1 MHISAS
7 QLSAP
12 GSRPARES
20 CAPRAGCPQWHHLMN
35 PCRRSLHF
43 RHARMLRLSLQRY
56 SCRVFFFPFFHCYEV
71 TFVKRKIKEYS
82 PLASHSCRSL
92 TASGQSHDLPV
103 PGIWP
108 LCYSWIGYQQANGSP
123 RALQS
128 KNVGHYFYCAYI
140 VETQIARTL
149 K

>member
-1 MHISAS
+1 MY
-7 QLSAP
+7 P
-12 GSRPARES
+12 RTGYERPPLFDTIA
-20 CAPRAGCPQWHHLMN
+20 
-35 PCRRSLHF
+35 
-43 RHARMLRLSLQRY
+43 Y
-56 SCRVFFFPFFHCYEV
+56 YHCYEV

-92 TASGQSHDLPV
+92 TASGKSHDLPV

-149 K
+149 QTQSDDSIVYKYNLLPDQSVPRFGA